1 MELANAKQIARQ
13 LMNQYG
19 LNDVP
24 LKISG
29 GKTQLGVCCWKANP
43 NMKINPQDSL
53 DAIFGLGR
61 RRRRRRSKAQK
72 IEMFK
77 NATVRCIK
85 LSRHLVALNSET
97 EIRQTML
104 HEIAHA
110 LVGAGH
116 GHDAVWRRKA
126 IEIGCDGKRLNK
138 TAEMPKG
145 RYQTTCCGKTRS
157 VHRKGKRFY
166 DYICPTCRQPL
177 RFKDTQGIG
186 V

>member
-29 GKTQLGVCCWKANP
+29 GKTQLG
-43 NMKINPQDSL
+43 
-53 DAIFGLGR
+53 
-61 RRRRRRSKAQK
+61 KAQK
-72 IEMFK
+72 VEIFK

-97 EIRQTML
+97 EVRQTML